1 MCTQSCLSFYKV
13 IFVFLKKKNYS
24 NTNIYWQ
31 NTCTWHIK
39 LKAKNIIIKLILPRK
54 RHNFNWDI
62 HRNLVLILKRFMNL
76 WMKHSGSTPRYLCT
90 HWVQT
95 LTGGGKGPPWGLILQ
110 LNLSVDASKFVPR
123 ERTQKIKHSPDLY

>member
-1 MCTQSCLSFYKV
+1 MYPELSLFLQSDKRKTTATL
-13 IFVFLKKKNYS
+13 
-24 NTNIYWQ
+24 IYWQ

-39 LKAKNIIIKLILPRK
+39 LKAKNIIIKLILPLK

-62 HRNLVLILKRFMNL
+62 HRNLVFVKSWILKRFMNL